1 MDSMQ
6 CPVTPKEYNIFNY
19 IVLSFQM
26 ANPFRFL
33 WMPQPIDPTTLKTI
47 HKSQI
52 QFTTT
57 STQCVNIIEMPMA
70 THFTPRC
77 GMKSCLL
84 LVLLIL
90 ASVPSHLV
98 VVHRSPSSLSFLH
111 VKRSRKV
118 PTLSP
123 SPIPTHMA
131 PPASFPFYSMNL
143 HLASV
148 NETSLLSISS
158 PAVES
163 LISANANP
171 AAPNSMPFIQFV
183 KSKAVNNTVFVMI
196 VDFGYLR
203 VFLNSYFTSRLWE
216 YPNLV
221 ILCLD
226 QRSFNVLLNTSI
238 SPVDLESS
246 SLPSVHALDG

>member
-1 MDSMQ
+1 
-6 CPVTPKEYNIFNY
+6 
-19 IVLSFQM
+19 
-26 ANPFRFL
+26 
-33 WMPQPIDPTTLKTI
+33 MPIT
-47 HKSQI
+47 
-52 QFTTT
+52 
-57 STQCVNIIEMPMA
+57 
-70 THFTPRC
+70 THFTPHR
-77 GMKSCLL
+77 GMKSSLL

-90 ASVPSHLV
+90 ASIPSHFV
-98 VVHRSPSSLSFLH
+98 VVHRAPSSLSFLH
-111 VKRSRKV
+111 LKRSRKV
-118 PTLSP
+118 PTPSP
-123 SPIPTHMA
+123 SPIPTRIA
-131 PPASFPFYSMNL
+131 PPTSFPFYSMNL

-171 AAPNSMPFIQFV
+171 AALNSMSFIQFV

-226 QRSFNVLLNTSI
+226 QRSFNVLFITSI

-246 SLPSVHALDG
+246 SIPRVHAFDG

>member
-1 MDSMQ
+1 
-6 CPVTPKEYNIFNY
+6 
-19 IVLSFQM
+19 
-26 ANPFRFL
+26 
-33 WMPQPIDPTTLKTI
+33 MPQSIDSSTLKTI
-47 HKSQI
+47 NKEQI
-52 QFTTT
+52 QFTIP
-57 STQCVNIIEMPMA
+57 STQSLNTIEMPMA
-70 THFTPRC
+70 THFTPHC
-77 GMKSCLL
+77 GMKSSLL

-90 ASVPSHLV
+90 ASLPSHFV
-98 VVHRSPSSLSFLH
+98 VVHHTPSSVSFLH

-118 PTLSP
+118 PTPSP
-123 SPIPTHMA
+123 SPIPTRIV

-148 NETSLLSISS
+148 NETSLLSITS
-158 PAVES
+158 PVVGS

-171 AAPNSMPFIQFV
+171 TAPNSMSFIQFV
-183 KSKAVNNTVFVMI
+183 KSKAINNTVFVMI

-226 QRSFNVLLNTSI
+226 QRSFNVLFITSI

-246 SLPSVHALDG
+246 SIPRVHAFDGRGFLDCLVLRRSSDS

>member
-1 MDSMQ
+1 
-6 CPVTPKEYNIFNY
+6 
-19 IVLSFQM
+19 
-26 ANPFRFL
+26 
-33 WMPQPIDPTTLKTI
+33 
-47 HKSQI
+47 
-52 QFTTT
+52 
-57 STQCVNIIEMPMA
+57 MPMA
-70 THFTPRC
+70 THFTPHR

-84 LVLLIL
+84 LVLIIL

-98 VVHRSPSSLSFLH
+98 VVHRAPSSLSFLH
-111 VKRSRKV
+111 LKRSRKV
-118 PTLSP
+118 LTPSP
-123 SPIPTHMA
+123 SPIPTRIA
-131 PPASFPFYSMNL
+131 PPTSIPFYSMNL

-158 PAVES
+158 PDVES
-163 LISANANP
+163 LIFVNADP
-171 AAPNSMPFIQFV
+171 AASNSMPFIQFV

-226 QRSFNVLLNTSI
+226 QRSFNVLFITSI

-246 SLPSVHALDG
+246 SLSSVYAFDGRGFLDRLILRGSSDS

>member
-1 MDSMQ
+1 
-6 CPVTPKEYNIFNY
+6 
-19 IVLSFQM
+19 
-26 ANPFRFL
+26 
-33 WMPQPIDPTTLKTI
+33 MPQPIDPTTLKTI
-47 HKSQI
+47 HKLQI
-52 QFTTT
+52 QFTIP
-57 STQCVNIIEMPMA
+57 STQRLNTTEMPTA
-70 THFTPRC
+70 THFTPHC
-77 GMKSCLL
+77 GMKSSLL

-90 ASVPSHLV
+90 ASVPSHFV
-98 VVHRSPSSLSFLH
+98 VVHHAPSSVSFLH

-118 PTLSP
+118 PTPSP
-123 SPIPTHMA
+123 SPIPTRIT
-131 PPASFPFYSMNL
+131 PPVSFPFYSMNL

-158 PAVES
+158 PVVES

-171 AAPNSMPFIQFV
+171 AALNSVSFIQFV
-183 KSKAVNNTVFVMI
+183 KSKTINNTVFVMI

-226 QRSFNVLLNTSI
+226 QRSFNVLFITSI

-246 SLPSVHALDG
+246 SIPRVHAFNG

>member
-1 MDSMQ
+1 
-6 CPVTPKEYNIFNY
+6 
-19 IVLSFQM
+19 
-26 ANPFRFL
+26 
-33 WMPQPIDPTTLKTI
+33 MPQPINSNTLETI
-47 HKSQI
+47 HKYQI
-52 QFTTT
+52 QFTIP
-57 STQCVNIIEMPMA
+57 STQRLNTTEMPTV
-70 THFTPRC
+70 THFTPHR

-84 LVLLIL
+84 LVLIIL
-90 ASVPSHLV
+90 ASVPSHFV
-98 VVHRSPSSLSFLH
+98 VVHRAPSSVSFLH
-111 VKRSRKV
+111 VKHSRKV
-118 PTLSP
+118 LTPSP
-123 SPIPTHMA
+123 SPLPTRIA
-131 PPASFPFYSMNL
+131 QPASFPFYSMNL

-158 PAVES
+158 PVVES

-171 AAPNSMPFIQFV
+171 AALNSMSFIQFV
-183 KSKAVNNTVFVMI
+183 KNKTLNNTVFVMI

-226 QRSFNVLLNTSI
+226 QRSFNVLFITSI

-246 SLPSVHALDG
+246 SIPRVHAFDG

>member
-1 MDSMQ
+1 
-6 CPVTPKEYNIFNY
+6 
-19 IVLSFQM
+19 
-26 ANPFRFL
+26 
-33 WMPQPIDPTTLKTI
+33 
-47 HKSQI
+47 
-52 QFTTT
+52 
-57 STQCVNIIEMPMA
+57 MPMA
-70 THFTPRC
+70 THFTPHR

-90 ASVPSHLV
+90 ASVPSHFV
-98 VVHRSPSSLSFLH
+98 VVHRAPSSVSFLH
-111 VKRSRKV
+111 VRPSRKV
-118 PTLSP
+118 PTPSP
-123 SPIPTHMA
+123 SPIPTRIA
-131 PPASFPFYSMNL
+131 PPTSIPFYSMNL

-158 PAVES
+158 PDVES
-163 LISANANP
+163 LIFVNADP
-171 AAPNSMPFIQFV
+171 AASNSMPFIQFV

-226 QRSFNVLLNTSI
+226 QRSFNVLFITSI

-246 SLPSVHALDG
+246 SLSSVYAFDGRGFLDRLILRGSSDS

>member
-1 MDSMQ
+1 
-6 CPVTPKEYNIFNY
+6 
-19 IVLSFQM
+19 
-26 ANPFRFL
+26 
-33 WMPQPIDPTTLKTI
+33 MPQPIDSTTLRTI

-57 STQCVNIIEMPMA
+57 STQSLNTIEMPTA
-70 THFTPRC
+70 THFTPHR

-90 ASVPSHLV
+90 ASVPSHFV
-98 VVHRSPSSLSFLH
+98 VVHRAPSSVSFLH

-118 PTLSP
+118 PTPSP
-123 SPIPTHMA
+123 SPIPTRIT

-163 LISANANP
+163 LIFVNADP
-171 AAPNSMPFIQFV
+171 AASNSMPFIQFV

-226 QRSFNVLLNTSI
+226 QRSFNVLFITSI

-246 SLPSVHALDG
+246 SIPRVHAFNG

>member
-1 MDSMQ
+1 
-6 CPVTPKEYNIFNY
+6 
-19 IVLSFQM
+19 
-26 ANPFRFL
+26 
-33 WMPQPIDPTTLKTI
+33 MPT
-47 HKSQI
+47 
-52 QFTTT
+52 
-57 STQCVNIIEMPMA
+57 A
-70 THFTPRC
+70 THFTPHC
-77 GMKSCLL
+77 GMKSSLL

-90 ASVPSHLV
+90 ASLPSHFV
-98 VVHRSPSSLSFLH
+98 VVHHTPSSVSFLH

-118 PTLSP
+118 PTPSP
-123 SPIPTHMA
+123 SPIPTRIT

-158 PAVES
+158 PVVES

-171 AAPNSMPFIQFV
+171 AALNSMSFIQFV
-183 KSKAVNNTVFVMI
+183 KNKTLNNTVFVMI

-226 QRSFNVLLNTSI
+226 QRSFNVLFITSI

-246 SLPSVHALDG
+246 SIPRGHAFNG

>member
-1 MDSMQ
+1 
-6 CPVTPKEYNIFNY
+6 
-19 IVLSFQM
+19 
-26 ANPFRFL
+26 
-33 WMPQPIDPTTLKTI
+33 MPT
-47 HKSQI
+47 
-52 QFTTT
+52 
-57 STQCVNIIEMPMA
+57 A
-70 THFTPRC
+70 THFTPHR

-84 LVLLIL
+84 LVLIIL
-90 ASVPSHLV
+90 ASVPSHFV
-98 VVHRSPSSLSFLH
+98 VVHHAPSSVSFLH
-111 VKRSRKV
+111 VKRSHKV
-118 PTLSP
+118 LTPSP
-123 SPIPTHMA
+123 SPIPTRNI

-163 LISANANP
+163 LISVNANP
-171 AAPNSMPFIQFV
+171 TAPNSLSFIQFV

-226 QRSFNVLLNTSI
+226 QRSFNVLLITSI
-238 SPVDLESS
+238 SPVDIESS
-246 SLPSVHALDG
+246 SIPRVHAFDGRGFLDCLVLRRSSDS

>member
-1 MDSMQ
+1 
-6 CPVTPKEYNIFNY
+6 
-19 IVLSFQM
+19 
-26 ANPFRFL
+26 
-33 WMPQPIDPTTLKTI
+33 
-47 HKSQI
+47 
-52 QFTTT
+52 
-57 STQCVNIIEMPMA
+57 
-70 THFTPRC
+70 
-77 GMKSCLL
+77 
-84 LVLLIL
+84 
-90 ASVPSHLV
+90 
-98 VVHRSPSSLSFLH
+98 
-111 VKRSRKV
+111 
-118 PTLSP
+118 
-123 SPIPTHMA
+123 
-131 PPASFPFYSMNL
+131 MNL

-163 LISANANP
+163 LIFVNADP
-171 AAPNSMPFIQFV
+171 AASNSMPFIQFV

-226 QRSFNVLLNTSI
+226 QRSFNVLFITSI

-246 SLPSVHALDG
+246 SLSSVYAFDGRGFLDRLILRGSSDS